1 MSDPDNPDIYF
12 SEPDPVGAELAA
24 VDAAVDVDEMVDT
37 IELKNLAK
45 EDSGD
50 YDLPR
55 ASTPQGCSVEQ
66 PSCAAERPTVQ
77 RPAEVT
83 EQPSRAAERPTVQ
96 RPAEVSVPSKRTCC
110 NPKASSIVTGIVCAL
125 VVGGGIGAL
134 IHYVVD
140 DSGK

>member
-45 EDSGD
+45 KESGD

-55 ASTPQGCSVEQ
+55 ESMAQGCSAEQ
-66 PSCAAERPTVQ
+66 PSCAGERPMVQ
-77 RPAEVT
+77 RPPEENDSPAV
-83 EQPSRAAERPTVQ
+83 ERPTVQ
-96 RPAEVSVPSKRTCC
+96 RPAEVSVPTKRTCC

-125 VVGGGIGAL
+125 IVGGGIGAL

>member
-12 SEPDPVGAELAA
+12 SEEPGAVGAELAA
-24 VDAAVDVDEMVDT
+24 VDATVDVDEMVDT
-37 IELKNLAK
+37 IELKKLASQN
-45 EDSGD
+45 SGD

-55 ASTPQGCSVEQ
+55 ASTAQGCSAEQ
-66 PSCAAERPTVQ
+66 PSCAAERPTAQ
-77 RPAEVT
+77 RPAEVGVS
-83 EQPSRAAERPTVQ
+83 PAAEPPTVQ